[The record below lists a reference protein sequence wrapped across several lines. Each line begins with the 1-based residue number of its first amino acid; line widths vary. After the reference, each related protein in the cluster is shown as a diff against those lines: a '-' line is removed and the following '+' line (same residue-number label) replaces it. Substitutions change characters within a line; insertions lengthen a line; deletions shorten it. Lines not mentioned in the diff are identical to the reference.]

1 MPNDSLFSRRSLLGG
16 AVAALPIASNVA
28 AAGRAMQTD
37 DEAFWQSIAAEY
49 DAPTDIIQLENG
61 NWGMMSR
68 SVQAHYVDLVKKV
81 NRQTSYYARRGM
93 NADLEAVQSELAR
106 EMGVPAQDIAFTRNA
121 TEAMTTL
128 IMGYNRLNSGDG
140 VLYADLDYDAMQ
152 SCMESLCARRGV
164 NVTKISLP
172 EPATRETL
180 IAAYRSAFD
189 ANPRIK
195 LILLTHLS
203 HRTGL
208 VLPVREIAALAR
220 ARGIDSIVDAAHSW
234 HQIDYKLSDLGCD
247 FIAINCHKWMGNP
260 LGVGAMYVR
269 PSALER
275 IDRHPAN
282 EVGMTDTL
290 SARIH
295 TGTVAY
301 AAQLSITSALA
312 FQRRIGSAR
321 RAARLASLRNQWV
334 SKVRN
339 HPKIEVL
346 TPDDAALHG
355 AITSFRLAGMRS
367 EAENKAVAK
376 RLLDQFGI
384 FTVHRSGVANGACVR
399 VTPSLFNTPEQMDML
414 AKALIEIA

>member
-189 ANPRIK
+189 ANPRFK

-234 HQIDYKLSDLGCD
+234 YQIEYKLSELECD
-247 FIAINCHKWMGNP
+247 FVAINCHKWMGNP

-269 PSALER
+269 SSALER

-282 EVGMTDTL
+282 EVGMPDTL

-295 TGTVAY
+295 TGTVDY
-301 AAQLSITSALA
+301 AAQLSIPSALA
-312 FQRRIGSAR
+312 FHRRIGSAR

-346 TPDDAALHG
+346 TPDDPTLHG
-355 AITSFRLAGMRS
+355 SITSFRLAGLTS
-367 EAENKAVAK
+367 DADNKAVAK

-384 FTVHRSGVANGACVR
+384 FTVQRTGVAKGACVR
-399 VTPSLFNTPEQMDML
+399 VTPSLFNTHQQMDKL
-414 AKALIEIA
+414 AKALLEIA